1 MSNRNQYVSINDF
14 YSGLT
19 TIYCG
24 VPQGHVLQPLL
35 FLLYIN
41 DFNQAIK
48 FCKFHHFADETNF
61 LCISNCIKKLNKLV
75 NVDLKHVVNW
85 LNANKIYL
93 NVKKTEMIIF
103 KSKQVQHRVIPQ
115 NYFIKQIDRGSIQPL

>member
-35 FLLYIN
+35 FLLNIN

-48 FCKFHHFADETNF
+48 FCNIYYFVDDTSFFHIGKS
-61 LCISNCIKKLNKLV
+61 ISRVNELANIRLN
-75 NVDLKHVVNW
+75 
-85 LNANKIYL
+85 
-93 NVKKTEMIIF
+93 
-103 KSKQVQHRVIPQ
+103 
-115 NYFIKQIDRGSIQPL
+115 